1 LKNWGDFVSPEKKS
15 VCDVYAQTSAM
26 EYTAE
31 TNHETQRFII
41 GRQEAGDFM
50 LWF

>member
-1 LKNWGDFVSPEKKS
+1 MVVFGFSYFTKDTV
-15 VCDVYAQTSAM
+15 VDVVVIVV
-26 EYTAE
+26 
-31 TNHETQRFII
+31 II